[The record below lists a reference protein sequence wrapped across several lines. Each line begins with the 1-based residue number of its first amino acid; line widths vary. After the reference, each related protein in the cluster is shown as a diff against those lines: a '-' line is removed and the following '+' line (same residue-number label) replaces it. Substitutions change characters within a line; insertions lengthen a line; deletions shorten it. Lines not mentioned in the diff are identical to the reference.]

1 MKNSRTHT
9 YRVQALLMAL
19 TLALTAILA
28 PLHATAQDAAL
39 KLALTPQNAQAKAQ
53 SKQLLE
59 QEFKVVQEQAQA
71 QAQAGPRLWYAGFG
85 FDSGTGAFR
94 GDVDLTEKRIKAINP
109 NILSYKLDNQV
120 QTRELDRPFA
130 HLGSFQATFKHLGQQ
145 LRDQDFVV
153 VLLSSHGNVGYIA
166 NQIGS
171 RRYGDIAAHHIKTVL
186 QNLKDTP
193 TIIII
198 SACFSG
204 SLIPS
209 LEAPNRI
216 ILTAASKDKASWGCS
231 PLDQNTFF
239 IDALLGDGFD
249 PSLSLAANFE
259 QTKLRV
265 AKREEEGKLAAS
277 EPQIFIGAK
286 MRDMA
291 NQSLSEVL
299 QHRAKATDANAKAA
313 AKEAK

>member
-1 MKNSRTHT
+1 MKNSRTHIDS
-9 YRVQALLMAL
+9 VQALLMAL

-28 PLHATAQDAAL
+28 PLNATAQDTAL

-59 QEFKVVQEQAQA
+59 QEFKAVQEQA

-94 GDVDLTEKRIKAINP
+94 GDIDLTEKRIKAINP
-109 NILSYKLDNQV
+109 HLLSHKLDNQV

-145 LRDQDFVV
+145 LSDQDIVM

-277 EPQIFIGAK
+277 EPQIFIGTK

-299 QHRAKATDANAKAA
+299 QHRVKATDANAKAA
-313 AKEAK
+313 TKEAK

>member
-1 MKNSRTHT
+1 M
-9 YRVQALLMAL
+9 
-19 TLALTAILA
+19 
-28 PLHATAQDAAL
+28 
-39 KLALTPQNAQAKAQ
+39 
-53 SKQLLE
+53 
-59 QEFKVVQEQAQA
+59 
-71 QAQAGPRLWYAGFG
+71 
-85 FDSGTGAFR
+85 
-94 GDVDLTEKRIKAINP
+94 
-109 NILSYKLDNQV
+109 

-145 LRDQDFVV
+145 LSDQDFVV

-216 ILTAASKDKASWGCS
+216 ILTAASKDKALMG
-231 PLDQNTFF
+231 
-239 IDALLGDGFD
+239 
-249 PSLSLAANFE
+249 
-259 QTKLRV
+259 
-265 AKREEEGKLAAS
+265 
-277 EPQIFIGAK
+277 
-286 MRDMA
+286 
-291 NQSLSEVL
+291 L
-299 QHRAKATDANAKAA
+299 QPARSKYFLHRRLTR
-313 AKEAK
+313 